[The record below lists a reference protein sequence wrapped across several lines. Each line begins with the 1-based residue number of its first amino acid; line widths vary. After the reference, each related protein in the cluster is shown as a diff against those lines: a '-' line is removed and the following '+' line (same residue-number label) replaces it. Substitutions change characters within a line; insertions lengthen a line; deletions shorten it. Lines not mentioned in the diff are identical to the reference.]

1 MAGLGPFGS
10 APVLA
15 VGVSGGP
22 HSLALAVLA
31 RDWVAGRDGRVLAL
45 VADHGLRSGSGE
57 EAAGVASR
65 LVTLGIPARVL
76 PLGLPPGSALH
87 ERARAA
93 RLSALIGAAEA
104 EGAPWLLLGH
114 HIADQAETIAFR
126 ALRGSGDEG
135 LSGMA
140 PARPGGGALILR
152 PLLGLPPAQIE
163 RFLAAEGL
171 APVRDPSND
180 DLRFARARL
189 RRALRDPA
197 GESHG
202 TAALA
207 AAASAFSI
215 RRSRMREAV
224 AARLAVAAC
233 FREEGWVRLDQT
245 ALGTDR
251 VAEATLS
258 ALVRTIGGGGH
269 PPARANSTALLAR
282 GGGSLA
288 GALWRGTVLCRE
300 AARCAP
306 PLLALPGALWDGRWR
321 VVSAPDGAW
330 IGALGQGG
338 PRGGLPATV
347 AAGLPALRD
356 KGGRLLCVPA
366 LEGGARLEFR
376 PISGPI
382 A

>member
-1 MAGLGPFGS
+1 
-10 APVLA
+10 
-15 VGVSGGP
+15 
-22 HSLALAVLA
+22 
-31 RDWVAGRDGRVLAL
+31 
-45 VADHGLRSGSGE
+45 LRSGSGE

-65 LVTLGIPARVL
+65 LAALGIPARVL
-76 PLGLPPGSALH
+76 PLGLPPGPALH

-93 RLSALIGAAEA
+93 RLSALLGAAEA

-114 HIADQAETIAFR
+114 HAADQAETIAFR
-126 ALRGSGDEG
+126 ALRGSGDAG

-140 PARPGGGALILR
+140 PARSGGGALILR
-152 PLLGLPPAQIE
+152 PLLGLPPARLE
-163 RFLAAEGL
+163 RFLAAEAL
-171 APVRDPSND
+171 DPVRDPSND
-180 DLRFARARL
+180 DPRFARARL
-189 RRALRDPA
+189 RRALGDPE
-197 GESHG
+197 GESRG

-207 AAASAFSI
+207 AAASAFHA

-233 FREEGWVRLDQT
+233 FCEEGWVRLDRA

-251 VAEATLS
+251 VAEAALS

-269 PPARANSTALLAR
+269 PPARASSTALLAR

-288 GALWRGTVLCRE
+288 GVLWRGAVLCRE
-300 AARCAP
+300 AARCGP
-306 PLLALPGALWDGRWR
+306 PLPALPGALWDGRWW
-321 VVSAPDGAW
+321 VVSAPAGAW
-330 IGALGQGG
+330 IGALGQGS
-338 PRGGLPATV
+338 PRGDLPAAV

-356 KGGRLLCVPA
+356 EGGRLLCIPA
-366 LEGGARLEFR
+366 LDGGARLEFR